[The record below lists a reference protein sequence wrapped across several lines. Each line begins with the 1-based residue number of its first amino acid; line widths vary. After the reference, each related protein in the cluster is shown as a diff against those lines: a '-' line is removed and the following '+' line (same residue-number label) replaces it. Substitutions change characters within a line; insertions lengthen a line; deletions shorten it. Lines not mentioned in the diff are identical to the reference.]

1 MAVSRSSLSSRRCRP
16 PRLLRTR
23 VATPGR
29 RSRSASTSPSAV
41 CGAKPSTAG
50 KRPSSS
56 IRAMPPRSTTW
67 RLPTS
72 TRASWAKRARP
83 TKKRWSSTRTT
94 RRSNRTSSS
103 SRKSMTAPVRRKSRK
118 NHRLLAG
125 ALAALGAATIVACGP
140 DTFEIPI
147 ETPIQPKL
155 DVSAFQRVLVAGF
168 VAGGTEDLDTNQ
180 ETVRLLRGQL
190 RNKSSLKVI
199 DADVMPLMDIAQ
211 DQNKTANAA
220 EGASSA
226 GSTEAAPAGPA
237 VAGAGSSPSPT
248 GGQALPLPQHIKD
261 EKDLEP
267 YERLFANVTYW
278 KMIGEEYQNPLIV
291 TGTVLFMPNSRSGFV
306 QRDQEVYDQF
316 GRRSVRPIRTYME
329 RKGFVL
335 RPKFVFIDGRT
346 GATMYSESYREEI
359 LYNAQQNTPAL
370 SSYFELMDR
379 LVPNFLS
386 TLSSQKIKGTRVLL
400 K

>member
-1 MAVSRSSLSSRRCRP
+1 
-16 PRLLRTR
+16 
-23 VATPGR
+23 
-29 RSRSASTSPSAV
+29 
-41 CGAKPSTAG
+41 
-50 KRPSSS
+50 
-56 IRAMPPRSTTW
+56 
-67 RLPTS
+67 
-72 TRASWAKRARP
+72 
-83 TKKRWSSTRTT
+83 
-94 RRSNRTSSS
+94 
-103 SRKSMTAPVRRKSRK
+103 MTAPVRRKK
-118 NHRLLAG
+118 NRVLAG
-125 ALAALGAATIVACGP
+125 ALAALGAATMIACGP
-140 DTFEIPI
+140 DTFEISI

-168 VAGGTEDLDTNQ
+168 VAGGSEDLDTNQ
-180 ETVRLLRGQL
+180 ETVRLLRSQL

-211 DQNKTANAA
+211 DQNKTANVAEAGTAGNKDTAA
-220 EGASSA
+220 PASSA
-226 GSTEAAPAGPA
+226 TT
-237 VAGAGSSPSPT
+237 GAGTPPT
-248 GGQALPLPQHIKD
+248 SGQALPLPQRIKD

-291 TGTVLFMPNSRSGFV
+291 TGTVLFMPRTNAGFV

-316 GRRSVRPIRTYME
+316 GRRSVRPVRTYME

-346 GATMYSESYREEI
+346 GATMFSESYREEI
-359 LYNAQQNTPAL
+359 LYPAQQNTPAL